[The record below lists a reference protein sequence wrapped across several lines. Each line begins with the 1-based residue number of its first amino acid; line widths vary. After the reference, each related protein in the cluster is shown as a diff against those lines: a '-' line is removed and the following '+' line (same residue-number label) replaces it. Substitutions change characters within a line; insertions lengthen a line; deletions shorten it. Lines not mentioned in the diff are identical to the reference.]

1 MTHSTCI
8 LKILLLIPI
17 SLTKY
22 EYLHHTPVHLF
33 ITWRRKQL
41 HLTGFPVFCYML
53 LKIVVALWQLQQL
66 KFLFEAIYTKM
77 TLKWGFVKYVYA
89 YTNVCVCVGRFVW
102 VYKTMMYVIWTDG
115 CFIILRWLTGTGNR
129 WAQWPSFS
137 SLSSTGKQITELII
151 SEISWMVTVIK
162 VFFNTSC
169 QSCHMTVEGCVAGAV
184 SQFLS
189 NGCNMSP
196 RNQTYCGDAR

>member
-1 MTHSTCI
+1 MEEKTATSNR
-8 LKILLLIPI
+8 LSSVLLYVTENSCGTLTTSAAEV
-17 SLTKY
+17 SLRSNLYKND
-22 EYLHHTPVHLF
+22 
-33 ITWRRKQL
+33 
-41 HLTGFPVFCYML
+41 
-53 LKIVVALWQLQQL
+53 
-66 KFLFEAIYTKM
+66 TKM
-77 TLKWGFVKYVYA
+77 RFCEVCVCLHK
-89 YTNVCVCVGRFVW
+89 CVCVGRFVW